1 MLLNDRLSGGLNQIG
16 LPVTA
21 RQSEQLDSYLYLI
34 QKWNQTYNLV
44 ADCRTEPLLI
54 RHLFDCLSAL
64 PLASISPDAHVLDVG
79 CGDGMLMELLA
90 KEKNVNIRGIE
101 ISKIKVQN
109 CIAKGLTIIEGNAEN
124 DLRQF
129 PDKSFD
135 YVILSQ
141 TLQAFLKPE
150 KVINE
155 LLRIGK
161 QAIVT
166 IPNFGYWKIRLHLL
180 LKGTMPVTKTLP
192 DEWYNTPNIHLCTI
206 KDFVHFSKNKNFK
219 LSKSIALKDNQQSF
233 ISNYNLKLKNLSSNL
248 GIFLIER

>member
-1 MLLNDRLSGGLNQIG
+1 MKPEFKIISDLINK
-16 LPVTA
+16 
-21 RQSEQLDSYLYLI
+21 DS
-34 QKWNQTYNLV
+34 
-44 ADCRTEPLLI
+44 
-54 RHLFDCLSAL
+54 
-64 PLASISPDAHVLDVG
+64 HVLDVG
-79 CGDGMLMELLA
+79 CGDGILMEFLA
-90 KEKNVNIRGIE
+90 RERKVNIRGIE
-101 ISKIKVQN
+101 ISKTKVQN
-109 CIAKGLTIIEGNAEN
+109 CIAKGLTIIEGNAEEE
-124 DLRQF
+124 LIQF

-141 TLQAFLKPE
+141 TLQAFLNPE

-180 LKGTMPVTKTLP
+180 FKGTMPITKTLP

-206 KDFVHFSKNKNFK
+206 KDFVFFSKAKNFK
-219 LSKSIALKDNQQSF
+219 LSKSIALNDNQ
-233 ISNYNLKLKNLSSNL
+233 ISYIKKSNLNIKNFSSNL